1 VVVTRPE
8 VVEELCSDLELPSDV
23 CDRAKELLTAADI
36 VGATKRLPARV
47 VAAGVVAAACRELCH
62 PLPAHIVAAFAGATA
77 RSVFRFLRQ
86 LASSVSLRIITDARC
101 YARRLAGLLGLSE
114 EEARAAE
121 ELCERASKANISSG
135 RDYVALAAACVYIAN
150 RLVKGWNTEVTQ
162 RRLCH
167 ITGVSEVTLRKRI
180 REIAERLG
188 VKI

>member
-1 VVVTRPE
+1 VVVTRAE
-8 VVEELCSDLELPSDV
+8 VVDELCSDLELPDDV
-23 CDRAKELLTAADI
+23 CSRAKEVLVAADI
-36 VGATKRLPARV
+36 AGATKRFPARV
-47 VAAGVVAAACRELCH
+47 IAAGVVIAACRELCH
-62 PLPAHIVAAFAGATA
+62 PVSAYVVMAFAGATT

-86 LASSVSLRIITDARC
+86 LAPVGLKAVTDPRC

-114 EEARAAE
+114 EEARVAE

-135 RDYVALAAACVYIAN
+135 RDYIALAAACVYVAN

-167 ITGVSEVTLRKRI
+167 LTGISEVTLRKRI
-180 REIAERLG
+180 RELVEVLG